1 MKQLLILLFSACT
14 LTACNGTKTTAT
26 EEKPAIPTIVGNDA
40 DAHGCKASAGY
51 TWSVLKNDCI
61 RIWETGIQLSQIE
74 NTESYKTNATIIVS
88 DDKSKVELFIATEK
102 DGSIILN
109 QSASNKSIYSAKDYT
124 LSNINDK
131 WLLKKS
137 DKAIYKN

>member
-1 MKQLLILLFSACT
+1 MKRLFILLISAIT
-14 LTACNGTKTTAT
+14 FFACNGTKISAT
-26 EEKPAIPTIVGNDA
+26 EEKSATPTIVGNDT
-40 DAHGCKASAGY
+40 DAHGCIASAGY

-74 NTESYKTNATIIVS
+74 NNESYKTNATIIVS

-109 QSASNKSIYSAKDYT
+109 QSASNPSVYKAKDYS
-124 LSNINDK
+124 LINTNDR
-131 WLLKKS
+131 WLLKKG
-137 DKAIYKN
+137 DKAIYQN